1 MDDIEGYSLAEQW
14 EHLAERFKPPSAA
27 AITVTLTSA
36 EAKEVHEALLAA
48 AAYLS
53 AEIEGEKVAG
63 QPPPLEDIGSLR
75 ALAAEIE
82 DRQTAG
88 WPSGGLIAR

>member
-1 MDDIEGYSLAEQW
+1 MDDIEGYSLTEQW
-14 EHLAERFKPPSAA
+14 EHLADRFKPPSAA

-63 QPPPLEDIGSLR
+63 QPPLEGIGSLR
-75 ALAAEIE
+75 AVAAEIE
-82 DRQTAG
+82 AGQTAG
-88 WPSGGLIAR
+88 RPSGV